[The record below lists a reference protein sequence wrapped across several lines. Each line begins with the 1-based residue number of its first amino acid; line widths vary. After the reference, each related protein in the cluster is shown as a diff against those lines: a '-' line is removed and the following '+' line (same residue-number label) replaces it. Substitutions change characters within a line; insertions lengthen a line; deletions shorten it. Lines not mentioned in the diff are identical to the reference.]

1 LTPAEIKLKRYDSI
15 LGELVPEALSQLN
28 DARLRELDVI
38 EVRCSKGRS
47 DAKVYLDPHDY
58 TEKERTEFIRMLD
71 KARAIIENHCMK
83 DQGWFRCPRL
93 TFEFDD
99 QLEAS
104 KNIEDL
110 FRQIA
115 KEKSD
120 ES

>member
-1 LTPAEIKLKRYDSI
+1 MKTALRLVMALLIALAIGACQPKPKPTEPAPPPAKPTPAPVETQAA
-15 LGELVPEALSQLN
+15 P
-28 DARLRELDVI
+28 
-38 EVRCSKGRS
+38 
-47 DAKVYLDPHDY
+47 DPHDY
-58 TEKERTEFIRMLD
+58 TEKERNEFIRQLD

-83 DQGWFRCPRL
+83 DPGWFRCPRL

-99 QLEAS
+99 QLEQS

>member
-1 LTPAEIKLKRYDSI
+1 MTPAEIKLKRYDSI
-15 LGELVPEALSQLN
+15 LGELIPEALSQLN

-47 DAKVYLDPHDY
+47 DAKVYLDPQDY
-58 TEKERTEFIRMLD
+58 TEKERSDFLHQLR
-71 KARAIIENHCMK
+71 KARPIIENHCMK
-83 DQGWFRCPRL
+83 DQGWFRCPKL
-93 TFEFDD
+93 DFVFDD
-99 QLEAS
+99 QLEKS
-104 KNIEDL
+104 KQIEDL